1 MMKLVDTV
9 LTSCTWI
16 RLRAPN
22 DHGRHLSI
30 SLYPTRNTHA
40 QHGASSTSGCEKTTA
55 IDREAE
61 LQLYARAKVP
71 TPMPVSSTRV
81 DLV

>member
-1 MMKLVDTV
+1 MIMGG
-9 LTSCTWI
+9 I
-16 RLRAPN
+16 Y
-22 DHGRHLSI
+22 
-30 SLYPTRNTHA
+30 LYPYISDPDYTLNTHA

-61 LQLYARAKVP
+61 LQLYERAKVP
-71 TPMPVSSTRV
+71 APMPVSSTRV